1 MSFLQQD
8 IRSWGLVDITRA
20 RSSGR
25 PVNGHV
31 VKHRPSIEVD
41 YEKVRHIVHLQDENA
56 GGLGAEKEKERS

>member
-1 MSFLQQD
+1 MSLLHQD

-31 VKHRPSIEVD
+31 VKHRPAIEID
-41 YEKVRHIVHLQDENA
+41 YEKIRHIVHLQDENA
-56 GGLGAEKEKERS
+56 GVYGVEREQERT

>member
-1 MSFLQQD
+1 MPMLQQD

-31 VKHRPSIEVD
+31 VKHRPSIEID
-41 YEKVRHIVHLQDENA
+41 YEKARHLVHLQSENA
-56 GGLGAEKEKERS
+56 GERGVEREQGRA